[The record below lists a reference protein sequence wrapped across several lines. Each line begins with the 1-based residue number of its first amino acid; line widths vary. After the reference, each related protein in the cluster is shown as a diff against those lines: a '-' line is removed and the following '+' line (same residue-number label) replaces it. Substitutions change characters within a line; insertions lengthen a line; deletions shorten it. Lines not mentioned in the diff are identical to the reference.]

1 MTVIRVHKTKD
12 FTVMSN
18 FHLSDRNLSWK
29 AKGMLSVMLSLPE
42 NWDYSVLGLTS
53 LSTDGKNSTANGLS
67 ELETNGYVKRTRAV
81 DARGRFAGYD
91 YDIYEIPQVINPL
104 TENPNTENPN
114 TDNPTTENPPQYNTN
129 KSNTQ
134 KQNTDLIEKE
144 ERKSKAAANSFD
156 LLIEDYLSTYI
167 GGNTDEV
174 RELLKEWL
182 KVRKAKRAAMTDK
195 AIELNLRKLNATASK
210 SNMTVEEYL
219 EAVIMR
225 GWQAFYDINDYSQS
239 SGRSDQSSGSN
250 PFLDIAKEE
259 GIF

>member
-1 MTVIRVHKTKD
+1 MSVFRVHKTRD
-12 FTVMSN
+12 YTVMSN
-18 FHLSDRNLSWK
+18 SHFREKEMTLK
-29 AKGMLSVMLSLPE
+29 AKGLHSLMLSLPE
-42 NWDYSVLGLTS
+42 DWDFSIAGLTT
-53 LSTDGKNSTANGLS
+53 LSKDGKDSVMGALN
-67 ELETNGYVKRTRAV
+67 ELEAFGYLKRTRLT
-81 DARGRFAGYD
+81 DEKGKFAGYD
-91 YDIYEIPQVINPL
+91 YDIFEQPRREKPYA
-104 TENPNTENPN
+104 ENPN
-114 TDNPTTENPPQYNTN
+114 TDKPNTEKPSQYNTN

-167 GGNTDEV
+167 GGDTDEV

-195 AIELNLRKLNATASK
+195 AIELNLRKLNETAVK

-219 EAVIMR
+219 KEVIMR
-225 GWQAFYDINDYSQS
+225 GWQAFYDIKDYSQPA
-239 SGRSDQSSGSN
+239 GKSDQSGSN
-250 PFLDIAKEE
+250 PFYDVGKAE